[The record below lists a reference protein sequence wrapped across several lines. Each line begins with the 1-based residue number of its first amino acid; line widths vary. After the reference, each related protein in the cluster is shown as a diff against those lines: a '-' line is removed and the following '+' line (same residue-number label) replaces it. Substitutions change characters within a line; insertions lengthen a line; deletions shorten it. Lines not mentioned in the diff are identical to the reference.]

1 MTRAWRTAAL
11 SLVGALSL
19 VACSSGSDSL
29 YKSQQRTRTDDQTTR
44 SAPDRDD
51 PAPRPDPPTSGSG
64 GTSTPAPAPSSGGT
78 DAGTSTPPPPAK
90 EGSCVNP
97 RCFGFGGTCGCQ
109 GGDTAVTF
117 MGCENGQ
124 CACGD
129 LVFDDS
135 GGCGVVADV
144 QTLKALFS
152 GCLCN

>member
-29 YKSQQRTRTDDQTTR
+29 YKSQQRTRTDDQTSR
-44 SAPDRDD
+44 STPDRDD
-51 PAPRPDPPTSGSG
+51 PAPRPDPPSGGSS
-64 GTSTPAPAPSSGGT
+64 GTSTPAPAPSSSP
-78 DAGTSTPPPPAK
+78 DAGTSTPPAPAK